1 MAQGSLTFPSGRDTQ
16 SHSKSDV
23 SQKTYLGA
31 VLTKLYEDKLS
42 LLGIFL
48 ITLMVT
54 LSITAPWLADNVLG
68 FEPNDTNLRER
79 SNPPT
84 WAEESWEVF
93 QDFASSCAGSGSCQW
108 GLWGEITSQSIRG
121 VGDCFRSGYG
131 NCHWLGTDQAGRDV
145 LTRGLY
151 GGRVSLRIG
160 IYVAAITI
168 ILGIFVG
175 LISGYYAATFID
187 DVINAIIMT
196 ISSIPDLFMLIILAR
211 IFQPGP
217 EGLAFLIAV
226 LGGWMGLS
234 RVIRGQIFSL
244 REREYILA
252 SRATGSSPWRI
263 MYNHVLPNVS
273 SIIIVNAIFILA
285 GAIVIEAGLSY
296 LGVGIQPPTASWGNM
311 MKGSLGNFTDAP
323 WLVLTPGIFIFFTNL
338 GILLLGDGLRD
349 ALDPWVKK

>member
-1 MAQGSLTFPSGRDTQ
+1 MAQGSLTLSSGRDTQ
-16 SHSKSDV
+16 SNSTADIDQQS
-23 SQKTYLGA
+23 YIRA
-31 VLTKLYEDKLS
+31 VLTKLYQDKLS
-42 LLGIFL
+42 LLGIIL
-48 ITLMVT
+48 IVFMVSSA
-54 LSITAPWLADNVLG
+54 LSAPWVADNVLG
-68 FEPNDTNLRER
+68 FEPNKTNLRAR
-79 SNPPT
+79 SEPPT
-84 WAEESWEVF
+84 WAADAWPVF
-93 QDFASSCAGSGSCQW
+93 QEFASSCAGSGSCQW
-108 GLWGEITSQSIRG
+108 GMWGEIFRESVAG
-121 VGDCFRSGYG
+121 LGDCLRSGYG

-160 IYVAAITI
+160 LYVAVITI
-168 ILGIFVG
+168 VLGVTFG

-187 DVINAIIMT
+187 DAVNAIIMT
-196 ISSIPDLFMLIILAR
+196 ISSIPDLFLLIILAR

-217 EGLAFLIAV
+217 EGLAFLVAI

-263 MYNHVLPNVS
+263 MFSHVLPNVS

-285 GAIVIEAGLSY
+285 GAILIEAGLSY

>member
-1 MAQGSLTFPSGRDTQ
+1 MAQGSLTLSQRGETQ
-16 SHSKSDV
+16 NDAAENIK
-23 SQKTYLGA
+23 QQTYLGA
-31 VLTKLYEDKLS
+31 VITKLYRDKLS
-42 LLGIFL
+42 LLGIIL
-48 ITLMVT
+48 IVFMVASA
-54 LSITAPWLADNVLG
+54 LLAPWLADNVLG
-68 FEPNDTNLRER
+68 FSPNKTNLRER
-79 SNPPT
+79 SAPPT
-84 WAEESWEVF
+84 WAEESWPIF
-93 QDFASSCAGSGSCQW
+93 QEFATSCAGDGECQW
-108 GLWGEITSQSIRG
+108 SLWSEVFSLSFAG
-121 VGDCFRSGYG
+121 VGDCLRNGYG
-131 NCHWLGTDQAGRDV
+131 TCHWLGTDQAGRDV

-160 IYVAAITI
+160 IYVAAITMT
-168 ILGIFVG
+168 LGVIVG

-187 DVINAIIMT
+187 DIINAIIMT
-196 ISSIPDLFMLIILAR
+196 LSSIPDLFLLIILAR

-217 EGLAFLIAV
+217 EGLAFLVAI

-252 SRATGSSPWRI
+252 SKATGSSPWRI
-263 MYNHVLPNVS
+263 MFRHVLPNVS

-285 GAIVIEAGLSY
+285 GAILIEAGLSY

-323 WLVLTPGIFIFFTNL
+323 WLVIAPGIFIFLTNL